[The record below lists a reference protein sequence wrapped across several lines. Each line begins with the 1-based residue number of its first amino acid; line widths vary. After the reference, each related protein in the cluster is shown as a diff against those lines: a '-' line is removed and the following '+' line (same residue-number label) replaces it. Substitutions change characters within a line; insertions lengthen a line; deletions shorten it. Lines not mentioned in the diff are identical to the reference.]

1 MHGLPYPRSRFQ
13 RECGVLELR
22 ICVAAAPRAAREAKP
37 KVKGQAMKTEKRMAL
52 VALFAAATMTAGFA
66 QAPGADTYKAK
77 CQSCH
82 GAQGMPNPGIAKAMG
97 VKPANDP
104 SVTSIGEA
112 QMIADTTN
120 GKGKMPAFKGKLSD
134 VEIKSSVEYFRSLG
148 K

>member
-1 MHGLPYPRSRFQ
+1 MKI
-13 RECGVLELR
+13 ETE
-22 ICVAAAPRAAREAKP
+22 IAIVAI
-37 KVKGQAMKTEKRMAL
+37 L
-52 VALFAAATMTAGFA
+52 AAATVTFAFA
-66 QAPGADTYKAK
+66 QGPGADTYKAK

-104 SVTSIGEA
+104 SVTSISEA

-134 VEIKSSVEYFRSLG
+134 AEIKNSVEYFRSLA